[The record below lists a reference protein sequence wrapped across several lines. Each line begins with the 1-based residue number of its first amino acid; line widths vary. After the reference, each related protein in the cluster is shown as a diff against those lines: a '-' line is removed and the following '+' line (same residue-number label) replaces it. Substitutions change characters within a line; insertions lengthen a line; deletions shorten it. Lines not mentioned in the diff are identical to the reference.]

1 MEFKNLFD
9 KFSTCGKLLLPDS
22 AFSFD
27 DIPWSV
33 HPAFDGVELKNIITS
48 DQTGG
53 QFSFHLVK
61 IAPGKKIGS
70 HIHKEQLETHEVI
83 AGTGICI
90 NDGVEL
96 KYEPGVISIFQ
107 KALPT
112 KYRQGQTA
120 CTCLPNSCLHQTS
133 VPAAGWSPAPQNQA
147 QTHYRTFY
155 KLWASVPPF
164 FQIAL

>member
-1 MEFKNLFD
+1 MEFKKLFD
-9 KFSTCGKLLLPDS
+9 KFSTGGKLLLPVS
-22 AFSFD
+22 TASFD

-33 HPAFDGVELKNIITS
+33 HPTFDGVELKNIITS

-83 AGTGICI
+83 TGTGICI

-107 KALPT
+107 KASPHEVQAGADGLYLFA
-112 KYRQGQTA
+112 KFM
-120 CTCLPNSCLHQTS
+120 
-133 VPAAGWSPAPQNQA
+133 PASN
-147 QTHYRTFY
+147 
-155 KLWASVPPF
+155 
-164 FQIAL
+164 

>member
-1 MEFKNLFD
+1 MEFKKLFD
-9 KFSTCGKLLLPDS
+9 KFSTGGKLLLPVS
-22 AFSFD
+22 AASFD

-33 HPAFDGVELKNIITS
+33 HPTFDGVELKNIITS

-53 QFSFHLVK
+53 QFSFHPVT

-83 AGTGICI
+83 TGTGICI

-107 KALPT
+107 KASPHEVQAGGGGPFLFS
-112 KYRQGQTA
+112 QII
-120 CTCLPNSCLHQTS
+120 
-133 VPAAGWSPAPQNQA
+133 PASN
-147 QTHYRTFY
+147 
-155 KLWASVPPF
+155 
-164 FQIAL
+164 

>member
-33 HPAFDGVELKNIITS
+33 HPTFDGVELKNIITS

-83 AGTGICI
+83 AGTGICS

-96 KYEPGVISIFQ
+96 KYEPGVSSIFQ
-107 KALPT
+107 KASPHEVQAGADGLYLFA
-112 KYRQGQTA
+112 KFM
-120 CTCLPNSCLHQTS
+120 
-133 VPAAGWSPAPQNQA
+133 PASN
-147 QTHYRTFY
+147 
-155 KLWASVPPF
+155 
-164 FQIAL
+164 

>member
-27 DIPWSV
+27 DIPLSV
-33 HPAFDGVELKNIITS
+33 HPTFDGVELKNIITS

-61 IAPGKKIGS
+61 IAPGRKIGS

-83 AGTGICI
+83 AGTGICS

-96 KYEPGVISIFQ
+96 FPFSKKP
-107 KALPT
+107 LPT
-112 KYRQGQTA
+112 KYRQVQTA
-120 CTCLPNSCLHQTS
+120 CTCLLNSCLHQTS
-133 VPAAGWSPAPQNQA
+133 VPSGRVEHWPSESGANTLQDI
-147 QTHYRTFY
+147 
-155 KLWASVPPF
+155 L
-164 FQIAL
+164 

>member
-1 MEFKNLFD
+1 MEFKNMFD
-9 KFSTCGKLLLPDS
+9 NFSTWGKLLLPDS
-22 AFSFD
+22 ASTFD

-107 KALPT
+107 K
-112 KYRQGQTA
+112 
-120 CTCLPNSCLHQTS
+120 TS
-133 VPAAGWSPAPQNQA
+133 PHEVQAGADGLYLFAKFMPASN
-147 QTHYRTFY
+147 
-155 KLWASVPPF
+155 
-164 FQIAL
+164 